1 MHPSDSH
8 TDTDHALLEGLL
20 QLAVEGQTDDQDFQR
35 IGEEVYSRL
44 LDTYG
49 QTIRVACAPLRVGS
63 RGIRPPPLSGR
74 TRTSG
79 STAAPGSG
87 RRWPAAWPA

>member
-1 MHPSDSH
+1 MHPSDSN

-49 QTIRVACAPLRVGS
+49 QNIR
-63 RGIRPPPLSGR
+63 
-74 TRTSG
+74 
-79 STAAPGSG
+79 AA
-87 RRWPAAWPA
+87 

>member
-20 QLAVEGQTDDQDFQR
+20 QLAVEGQTEDPAFQR
-35 IGEEVYSRL
+35 IGEEVFSRL

-49 QTIRVACAPLRVGS
+49 QES
-63 RGIRPPPLSGR
+63 R
-74 TRTSG
+74 
-79 STAAPGSG
+79 AA
-87 RRWPAAWPA
+87 

>member
-1 MHPSDSH
+1 MHPSDSR

-20 QLAVEGQTDDQDFQR
+20 QLAVEGQPDDQDFQR

-49 QTIRVACAPLRVGS
+49 QTIRVA
-63 RGIRPPPLSGR
+63 
-74 TRTSG
+74 
-79 STAAPGSG
+79 
-87 RRWPAAWPA
+87 

>member
-35 IGEEVYSRL
+35 IGAEVFSRL

-49 QTIRVACAPLRVGS
+49 QQ
-63 RGIRPPPLSGR
+63 
-74 TRTSG
+74 TR
-79 STAAPGSG
+79 AA
-87 RRWPAAWPA
+87 

>member
-8 TDTDHALLEGLL
+8 ADTDHALLEGLL

-49 QTIRVACAPLRVGS
+49 QNIR
-63 RGIRPPPLSGR
+63 
-74 TRTSG
+74 
-79 STAAPGSG
+79 AA
-87 RRWPAAWPA
+87 

>member
-1 MHPSDSH
+1 MHPSDSR

-49 QTIRVACAPLRVGS
+49 QTIR
-63 RGIRPPPLSGR
+63 
-74 TRTSG
+74 
-79 STAAPGSG
+79 AA
-87 RRWPAAWPA
+87 